1 MEVKLLL
8 EHRNQSMMLV
18 SIMLIFLGIILGFF
32 ASALLKKESPLQPP
46 MAASQEIRNY
56 IIKNQFPIPQE
67 IPTTDEA
74 WINLR
79 ERVNKARAG
88 VVGSSL
94 EALSSRFVVTVE
106 RDEILG
112 VPIFRLTPESVNTE
126 GLFIHLHGGGRFFGG
141 GDLAAQEGIIIASK
155 VGIEVISI
163 DYRVPPENPHPA
175 AIEDI
180 ARVYWALFTEEPNRK
195 YAIGGTSAGGELA
208 LASIHYFKEMNYPIP
223 DALYA
228 GTPRTDATN
237 MSDSLNVLKGIDPVL
252 PTYDGFMDALAR
264 LNAGSSRLDD
274 PLISPIFGEFD
285 KFPPAYLVT
294 GTRDLLLSDT
304 VRLHRKLREAGIE
317 ASLNVYDGMF
327 HGGYLIAGESP
338 EFHQVHNELR
348 EFLVKQFTD

>member
-1 MEVKLLL
+1 MEVKFSE
-8 EHRNQSMMLV
+8 EHRNRSMISA
-18 SIMLIFLGIILGFF
+18 SIMLILLGIILGCF
-32 ASALLKKESPLQPP
+32 AAGLLKKEIPLPP
-46 MAASQEIRNY
+46 PLAASQEIRNF
-56 IIKNQFPIPQE
+56 IIQNQIKPPLE
-67 IPTTDEA
+67 IPTTDEG
-74 WINLR
+74 WIVLR
-79 ERVNKARAG
+79 EQVNKARAA
-88 VVGSSL
+88 VEGSSL
-94 EALSSRFVVTVE
+94 EQLSSRFVVTVE
-106 RDEILG
+106 RTDILG
-112 VPIFRLTPESVNTE
+112 VPIFRLTPESVNTD

-163 DYRVPPENPHPA
+163 DYSVPPESPHPA

-180 ARVYWALFTEEPNRK
+180 ALVYKALLELEPDRK
-195 YAIGGTSAGGELA
+195 YAIGGTSAGGSLA
-208 LASIHYFKEMNYPIP
+208 VASIHYFKQMNYPIP

-252 PTYDGFMDALAR
+252 PTFDGFMDALAR
-264 LNAGSSRLDD
+264 LNAGSTELDD

-285 KFPPAYLVT
+285 MFPPAYLVT

-338 EFHQVHNELR
+338 EFHNVHNELR
-348 EFLVKQFTD
+348 EFLVKQFAN